1 MNTYRI
7 HALIYE
13 KVLKFSYICNIYLKD
28 KLIIW
33 QYLQV
38 KEIVHWLFEWPQ
50 RAGGF
55 RHLMEI
61 PQQLQVSKNL
71 KKKGWGFQ
79 TLDGHIV
86 VGKQK
91 LEKKREGKGGGGYE
105 GFKSEKL
112 LQQIAHRNS
121 TRSRRQ
127 KQKHQSPQKISST
140 CGKSSSCTS
149 YKFSR
154 SNMLKSSDHITPRNK
169 IGK

>member
-91 LEKKREGKGGGGYE
+91 LEKKREGKGGV
-105 GFKSEKL
+105 GFMKASKAKNYYSKLHIETVQGAGDKSKNISL
-112 LQQIAHRNS
+112 H
-121 TRSRRQ
+121 
-127 KQKHQSPQKISST
+127 KKYHQHVANHQVVPRTSFLEAT
-140 CGKSSSCTS
+140 CSKAVT
-149 YKFSR
+149 
-154 SNMLKSSDHITPRNK
+154 I
-169 IGK
+169 